1 MRGIKKSKLL
11 EIFTVP
17 EWLRFFEL
25 FLLGGRQL
33 NKSLDNQAQ
42 ETIFYAT
49 IKHTFWFI
57 AFQMT

>member
-33 NKSLDNQAQ
+33 NKSLDYQAQ

-49 IKHTFWFI
+49 INIPFGL
-57 AFQMT
+57 